1 MGTLQINTL
10 GTSFEITAKE
20 DDAYLK
26 NLLSY
31 FNQVSSQI
39 EATTELKDPVK
50 IAILSGI
57 MICDEL
63 YKEKKKNADNID
75 KKEDLFE
82 AERLTLQMIEKIARV
97 LKRLI

>member
-10 GTSFEITAKE
+10 GTSFEIQAKE

-31 FNQVSSQI
+31 FNQISNQI
-39 EATTELKDPVK
+39 EASTELRDPLK

-82 AERLTLQMIEKIARV
+82 AERLTLQMIEKITRV
-97 LKRLI
+97 L

>member
-10 GTSFEITAKE
+10 GTSFEIQAKE

-31 FNQVSSQI
+31 FNQVSNQI
-39 EATTELKDPVK
+39 EATTELRDPLK

-63 YKEKKKNADNID
+63 YKEKKKNAENID

-97 LKRLI
+97 L

>member
-10 GTSFEITAKE
+10 GTSFEIQAKE

-31 FNQVSSQI
+31 FNQVSNQI
-39 EATTELKDPVK
+39 EASTELRDPIK

-63 YKEKKKNADNID
+63 YKEKKKNAENID

-82 AERLTLQMIEKIARV
+82 AERLTLQMIEKITRV
-97 LKRLI
+97 L

>member
-1 MGTLQINTL
+1 MGSLQINTL
-10 GTSFEITAKE
+10 GTSFEIQAKE

-31 FNQVSSQI
+31 FNQISNQI
-39 EATTELKDPVK
+39 EASTELRDPIK
-50 IAILSGI
+50 IAIRSGI
-57 MICDEL
+57 IICDEL

-82 AERLTLQMIEKIARV
+82 AERLTLQMIEKITRV
-97 LKRLI
+97 L

>member
-1 MGTLQINTL
+1 MFRLLCFLCFLRLVI
-10 GTSFEITAKE
+10 A
-20 DDAYLK
+20 LK

-31 FNQVSSQI
+31 FNQVSNQI
-39 EATTELKDPVK
+39 EASTELRDPVK

-63 YKEKKKNADNID
+63 YKEKKKNAENID

-82 AERLTLQMIEKIARV
+82 AERLTLQMIEKITRV
-97 LKRLI
+97 L

>member
-10 GTSFEITAKE
+10 GTSFEIQAKE

-31 FNQVSSQI
+31 FNQVSNQI
-39 EATTELKDPVK
+39 EATTELKDPLK

-63 YKEKKKNADNID
+63 YKEKKKNAENID

-97 LKRLI
+97 L

>member
-10 GTSFEITAKE
+10 GTSFEIQAKE

-31 FNQVSSQI
+31 FKKISGQI
-39 EATTELKDPVK
+39 EASTELRDPLK

-63 YKEKKKNADNID
+63 YKEKKKNAENID

-82 AERLTLQMIEKIARV
+82 AERLTLQMIEKITRV
-97 LKRLI
+97 L

>member
-10 GTSFEITAKE
+10 GTSFEIQAKE

-31 FNQVSSQI
+31 FNQVSNQI
-39 EATTELKDPVK
+39 EASTELRDPVK

-63 YKEKKKNADNID
+63 YKEKKKNAENID

-82 AERLTLQMIEKIARV
+82 AERLTLQMIEKITRV
-97 LKRLI
+97 L

>member
-1 MGTLQINTL
+1 MTTFINQEKVL
-10 GTSFEITAKE
+10 SSYREQEAK
-20 DDAYLK
+20 
-26 NLLSY
+26 
-31 FNQVSSQI
+31 VSNQI
-39 EATTELKDPVK
+39 EATTELKDPLK

-63 YKEKKKNADNID
+63 YKEKKKNAENID

-97 LKRLI
+97 L

>member
-82 AERLTLQMIEKIARV
+82 AERLTLQMIEKITRV
-97 LKRLI
+97 L

>member
-10 GTSFEITAKE
+10 GTSFEIHAKE

-31 FNQVSSQI
+31 FNQVSNQI
-39 EATTELKDPVK
+39 EATTELKDPLK

-63 YKEKKKNADNID
+63 YKEKKKNAENID

-97 LKRLI
+97 L

>member
-50 IAILSGI
+50 
-57 MICDEL
+57 
-63 YKEKKKNADNID
+63 
-75 KKEDLFE
+75 EDLFE

-97 LKRLI
+97 L

>member
-1 MGTLQINTL
+1 MTN
-10 GTSFEITAKE
+10 
-20 DDAYLK
+20 
-26 NLLSY
+26 
-31 FNQVSSQI
+31 
-39 EATTELKDPVK
+39 TTELKDPVK

-97 LKRLI
+97 L

>member
-10 GTSFEITAKE
+10 GTSFEIQAKE

-31 FNQVSSQI
+31 FNQISNQI
-39 EATTELKDPVK
+39 EATTELKDPLK

-63 YKEKKKNADNID
+63 YKEKKKNAENID
-75 KKEDLFE
+75 KKEEKMRRISDV
-82 AERLTLQMIEKIARV
+82 ATL
-97 LKRLI
+97 

>member
-10 GTSFEITAKE
+10 GTSFEIQAKE
-20 DDAYLK
+20 DEAYLK

-31 FNQVSSQI
+31 FNQVSNQI
-39 EATTELKDPVK
+39 EASTELKDPIK
-50 IAILSGI
+50 IAVLSGI

-63 YKEKKKNADNID
+63 YKEKKKNAEKID

-82 AERLTLQMIEKIARV
+82 AERLTLQMIEKITRV
-97 LKRLI
+97 L

>member
-1 MGTLQINTL
+1 MGKLQINTL
-10 GTSFEITAKE
+10 GTSFEIQAKE

-31 FNQVSSQI
+31 FNQISNQV
-39 EATTELKDPVK
+39 EATTELRDPLK

-57 MICDEL
+57 LISDEL
-63 YKEKKKNADNID
+63 YKEKKKNTDNID

-97 LKRLI
+97 L

>member
-10 GTSFEITAKE
+10 GTSFEIKAKE

-31 FNQVSSQI
+31 FNQISNQI
-39 EATTELKDPVK
+39 EASTELRDPLK

-82 AERLTLQMIEKIARV
+82 AERLTLQMIEKITRV
-97 LKRLI
+97 L

>member
-31 FNQVSSQI
+31 FNQVSNQI
-39 EATTELKDPVK
+39 EASTELRDPLK
-50 IAILSGI
+50 IAILSGL

-63 YKEKKKNADNID
+63 YKEKKKNAENID

-82 AERLTLQMIEKIARV
+82 AERLTLQMIEKITRV
-97 LKRLI
+97 L

>member
-10 GTSFEITAKE
+10 GTSFEIQAKE

-31 FNQVSSQI
+31 FNKISGQI
-39 EATTELKDPVK
+39 EASTELRDPLK

-63 YKEKKKNADNID
+63 YKEKKKNTENID

-82 AERLTLQMIEKIARV
+82 AERLTLQMIEKITRV
-97 LKRLI
+97 L

>member
-10 GTSFEITAKE
+10 GTSFEIQAKE

-31 FNQVSSQI
+31 FNQVSNQI
-39 EATTELKDPVK
+39 EASTELRDPLK

-63 YKEKKKNADNID
+63 YKEKKKNAENID

-82 AERLTLQMIEKIARV
+82 AERLTLQMIEKITRV
-97 LKRLI
+97 L

>member
-10 GTSFEITAKE
+10 GTSFEIQAKE
-20 DDAYLK
+20 DDVYLK

-31 FNQVSSQI
+31 FNQVSNQI
-39 EATTELKDPVK
+39 EATTELKDPLK

-63 YKEKKKNADNID
+63 YKEKKKNAENID

-97 LKRLI
+97 L

>member
-10 GTSFEITAKE
+10 GTSFEIQAKE

-31 FNQVSSQI
+31 FNQVSNQI
-39 EATTELKDPVK
+39 EASTELRDPLK

-82 AERLTLQMIEKIARV
+82 AERLTLQMIEKITRV
-97 LKRLI
+97 L

>member
-10 GTSFEITAKE
+10 GTSFEIQAKE

-31 FNQVSSQI
+31 FNQISNQI
-39 EATTELKDPVK
+39 EASTELRNPLK

-82 AERLTLQMIEKIARV
+82 AERLTLQMIEKITRV
-97 LKRLI
+97 L

>member
-20 DDAYLK
+20 DDVYLK

-82 AERLTLQMIEKIARV
+82 AERLTLQMIEKITRV
-97 LKRLI
+97 L

>member
-97 LKRLI
+97 L

>member
-39 EATTELKDPVK
+39 EATTELKDTVK

-97 LKRLI
+97 L

>member
-1 MGTLQINTL
+1 MGKLQINTL
-10 GTSFEITAKE
+10 GTSFEIQAKE

-31 FNQVSSQI
+31 FNQISNQV
-39 EATTELKDPVK
+39 EATTELRDPLK

-57 MICDEL
+57 LISDEL
-63 YKEKKKNADNID
+63 YKEKKKNTDNID

-82 AERLTLQMIEKIARV
+82 AERLTLQIIEKIDRV
-97 LKRLI
+97 L

>member
-10 GTSFEITAKE
+10 GTSFEIQAKE

-31 FNQVSSQI
+31 FNKISGQI
-39 EATTELKDPVK
+39 EASTELRDPLK

-63 YKEKKKNADNID
+63 YKEKKKNAENID

-82 AERLTLQMIEKIARV
+82 AERLTLQMIEKITRV
-97 LKRLI
+97 L

>member
-10 GTSFEITAKE
+10 GTSFEIQAKE
-20 DDAYLK
+20 DNAYLK

-31 FNQVSSQI
+31 FNQVSNQI
-39 EATTELKDPVK
+39 EASTELRDPLK

-63 YKEKKKNADNID
+63 YKEKKKNAENID

-82 AERLTLQMIEKIARV
+82 AERLTLQMIEKITRV
-97 LKRLI
+97 L

>member
-10 GTSFEITAKE
+10 GTSFEIQAKE

-31 FNQVSSQI
+31 FNQISNQI
-39 EATTELKDPVK
+39 EASTELQDPLK

-82 AERLTLQMIEKIARV
+82 AERLTLQMIEKITRV
-97 LKRLI
+97 L

>member
-10 GTSFEITAKE
+10 GTSFEIQAKE

-31 FNQVSSQI
+31 FNQISNQI
-39 EATTELKDPVK
+39 EATTELKDPLK

-63 YKEKKKNADNID
+63 YKEKKKNAENID

-82 AERLTLQMIEKIARV
+82 AERLTLQMIEKITRV
-97 LKRLI
+97 L

>member
-10 GTSFEITAKE
+10 GTSFEIQAKE
-20 DDAYLK
+20 DEAYLK

-31 FNQVSSQI
+31 FNQVSNQI
-39 EATTELKDPVK
+39 EASTELKDPIK
-50 IAILSGI
+50 IAVLSGI

-63 YKEKKKNADNID
+63 YKEKKKNAENID

-82 AERLTLQMIEKIARV
+82 AERLTLQMIEKITRV
-97 LKRLI
+97 L

>member
-10 GTSFEITAKE
+10 GTSFEIQAKE
-20 DDAYLK
+20 DDSYLK

-31 FNQVSSQI
+31 FNQVSNQI
-39 EATTELKDPVK
+39 EATTELKDPLK

-63 YKEKKKNADNID
+63 YKEKKKNAENID

-97 LKRLI
+97 L

>member
-1 MGTLQINTL
+1 M
-10 GTSFEITAKE
+10 
-20 DDAYLK
+20 K

-31 FNQVSSQI
+31 FNQVSNQI
-39 EATTELKDPVK
+39 EATTELKDPLK

-63 YKEKKKNADNID
+63 YKEKKKNAENID

-97 LKRLI
+97 L